1 MNKWI
6 SEKHANKIAIVLQ
19 VICGLLAL
27 LAVVTIVLALLG
39 RVQMVISA
47 PGGVYERALL
57 LESDHTVSSRAM
69 FTTFKNTQMR
79 LNTINSGGVVDFV
92 TWFGV
97 ALISVGNIL
106 PAGLCWLLMNGFFK
120 NIAQGKVFMED
131 NAKILQRSGQ
141 VLGISA
147 LVVPLLNGYG
157 FPWMVNTFSSNQLY
171 IGQNIDVTALLV
183 AAILL
188 VMAYVFS
195 YGIYLQDEADHTL

>member
-69 FTTFKNTQMR
+69 FTTFKHTQIR
-79 LNTINSGGVVDFV
+79 LNTVNSGGVVGFV
-92 TWFGV
+92 TWLGV

-120 NIAQGKVFMED
+120 NIAQGKVFVED

-141 VLGISA
+141 VLGICA
-147 LVVPLLNGYG
+147 IVVPLLNSYV

-171 IGQNIDVTALLV
+171 IGQNVDVTALLV
-183 AAILL
+183 AAIFV